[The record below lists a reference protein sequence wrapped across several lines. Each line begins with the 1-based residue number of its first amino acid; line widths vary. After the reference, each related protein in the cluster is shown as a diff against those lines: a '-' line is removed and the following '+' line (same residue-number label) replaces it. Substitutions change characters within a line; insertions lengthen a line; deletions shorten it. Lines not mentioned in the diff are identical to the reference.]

1 MNPPIPKTMKAAV
14 YRGQN
19 DIRIEEVPVP
29 EVKAGQVLV
38 KVAVCGVCPTDIK
51 KIQTGSVPPPR
62 IFGHETAGTIV
73 RLGRGVRGLRVGD
86 RVGLHHH
93 VPCRKC
99 HYCRHHAYAQCAQY
113 KQTGITAGFEPAG
126 GGYAEYVCVSDF
138 CLPGIVKIPKA
149 ASFIQGAMLEPVNT
163 VLKGVAQL
171 GLRRG
176 DVVAVY
182 GQGPIGLLFTRILFR
197 LGIKVLAADLIP
209 ERLTFGRRF
218 GAKWVGQPEELQA
231 AASSYGP
238 VDAAIVTVPV
248 DAAVQEAHALV
259 RGAGRVLVFGH
270 TMRGRVTGLDLGAV
284 CVDEKAI
291 LGSYSSDIRLQPA
304 SARFCFREGRF
315 LGELITETY
324 PLTQTAE
331 AIAAVAHP
339 TGTRLKVMVAP

>member
-1 MNPPIPKTMKAAV
+1 MKAAV

-29 EVKAGQVLV
+29 PDKAGQVLV

-73 RLGRGVRGLRVGD
+73 RIGRGVRGFHVGD

-113 KQTGITAGFEPAG
+113 KKTGITAGFEPAG
-126 GGYAEYVCVSDF
+126 GGYADYVCVSGF
-138 CLPGIVKIPKA
+138 CLPGIVKIPKT
-149 ASFIQGAMLEPVNT
+149 ASFVQGAMLEPVNT
-163 VLKGVAQL
+163 VLKGVGQL

-197 LGIKVLAADLIP
+197 FGMKVLAVDLIP
-209 ERLTFGRRF
+209 ERLAFGRRF
-218 GAKWVGQPEELQA
+218 GAKWAGQPGELPVA
-231 AASSYGP
+231 AARLGP
-238 VDAAIVTVPV
+238 VDAAVVTIPV
-248 DAAVQEAHALV
+248 DGAVQEAHALV

-270 TMRGRVTGLDLGAV
+270 TMKGRMAGFDLGAV
-284 CVDEKAI
+284 CVEEKAL

-304 SARFCFREGRF
+304 AARFCFRERPF
-315 LGELITETY
+315 LRALVTETY
-324 PLTQTAE
+324 PLHRTAE
-331 AIAAVAHP
+331 AIDAVSQP